1 MVTMTT
7 TEEPPMDLPV
17 IDLDIFLA
25 QPRDSPAVLIECEKA
40 AHALI
45 TYGAL
50 VLHDGRVSESDNAA
64 FLDLLEDY
72 FAQPAA
78 ALRRDERP
86 ELGYQVGVT
95 LENTERP
102 KCAVDEPCLD
112 VIRRLAPD
120 QRPLDIGGHEPDP
133 KCRFFWRMN
142 EPAPYETAFPGL
154 NAPNVVPEADG
165 IRERWTPTMEK
176 WGNSMKSAVTGLAEM
191 AAVGMGLPAST
202 FSDAGRYGPHLL
214 APTASDLVK
223 YGAKDTILAGF
234 HTDLNFLTI
243 HGRSRYPGLHVWAR
257 NTGRR
262 IAVRI
267 PPPPPPPTSS
277 SSSSSSDG
285 AGSGPGGSYLLV
297 QAGKQ
302 LEHLTGGLVKAGYH
316 EVVVNDATLAVA
328 ERRRAEAPDRPL
340 VRISSTFFWHLAS
353 DYDLAPLPA
362 LADRAKAVRAE
373 QFDLG
378 RDEGEEVTYEPMK
391 VGQQVQNELK
401 HIALMT

>member
-1 MVTMTT
+1 MSSTADPS
-7 TEEPPMDLPV
+7 EEPPAMDLPIV
-17 IDLDIFLA
+17 DLDVFLT
-25 QPRDSPAVLIECEKA
+25 QPRDSPAVQAECAKA
-40 AHALI
+40 ADALI

-50 VLHDGRVSESDNAA
+50 VLHDGRVSEADNAA

-78 ALRRDERP
+78 ALARDERP

-120 QRPLDIGGHEPDP
+120 QRPLDVGAHQPDP
-133 KCRFFWRMN
+133 KCRFFWRM
-142 EPAPYETAFPGL
+142 ADDDRVPYETAFPAL
-154 NAPNVVPEADG
+154 NAPNVVPEAEG
-165 IRERWTPTMEK
+165 IRERWTPVMEK

-191 AAVGMGLPAST
+191 AAVGMGLPAET

-214 APTASDLVK
+214 APTASDLTK
-223 YGAKDTILAGF
+223 YGALDTILAGF

-243 HGRSRYPGLHVWAR
+243 HGRSRYPGLHIWAR

-262 IAVRI
+262 IAVKI
-267 PPPPPPPTSS
+267 PSPPASS
-277 SSSSSSDG
+277 P
-285 AGSGPGGSYLLV
+285 SGTYLLV

-316 EVVVNDATLAVA
+316 EVVVSAATRAAVA
-328 ERRRAEAPDRPL
+328 RRRREQPGRPL

-353 DYDLAPLPA
+353 DYDLRPLPA
-362 LADRAKAVRAE
+362 LAERARRVRAE
-373 QFDLG
+373 QLALG
-378 RDEGEEVTYEPMK
+378 RDEGAEVAYEPLK
-391 VGQQVQNELK
+391 VGQQVQK
-401 HIALMT
+401 